1 MTPFDRLSAVLS
13 EVPQTDMLLLS
24 LLVLAESTSSVYPAT
39 ARERPTGTIIFW
51 CLYPVTSLKG
61 NLCFF
66 LPFFLWEVD
75 SYDPAAA

>member
-24 LLVLAESTSSVYPAT
+24 LLVLVESTSSVHPAT
-39 ARERPTGTIIFW
+39 ARDRPTGTIIFG

-66 LPFFLWEVD
+66 PCFFVVFFVGGG
-75 SYDPAAA
+75 